1 MSPLPEDDKS
11 TSLSIPLSEC
21 MQCVTNPKYSSVP
34 ASTARF
40 RTLVLTMKSRA
51 SCLATGNEMNDE
63 EPCEVGEEEEEEVG
77 EEESDVFEILFS
89 PKDPAF
95 SSFIVIN

>member
-1 MSPLPEDDKS
+1 MFGDPE
-11 TSLSIPLSEC
+11 
-21 MQCVTNPKYSSVP
+21 M
-34 ASTARF
+34 
-40 RTLVLTMKSRA
+40 
-51 SCLATGNEMNDE
+51 EMNDE